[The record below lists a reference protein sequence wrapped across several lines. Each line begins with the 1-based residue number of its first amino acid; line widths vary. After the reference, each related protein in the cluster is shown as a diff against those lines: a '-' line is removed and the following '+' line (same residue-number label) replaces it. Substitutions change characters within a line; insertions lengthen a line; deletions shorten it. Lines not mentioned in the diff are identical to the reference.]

1 MKLQDPNGYQ
11 IVGSTCCIEVLPF
24 YYHLV
29 FSFVGV
35 RRVGFNLTNHYSQF
49 FVFVNPKVSFEIYSH
64 VKT

>member
-1 MKLQDPNGYQ
+1 M
-11 IVGSTCCIEVLPF
+11 VGSTCCIEVLPF